1 MGIATTEDR
10 GQRSKDPDP
19 GSLSLPS
26 CHVERLTEPWHLEG
40 EPGTLGTGGTLGCTG
55 HPRHAGYPPL
65 RKSSTALLFLRQTP
79 GHRSLYV
86 PYQSSPFLCH
96 HFMSS

>member
-1 MGIATTEDR
+1 MGMSRGSVLTRCPQRPSYTLPIATEDAR
-10 GQRSKDPDP
+10 QGHWGRV
-19 GSLSLPS
+19 G
-26 CHVERLTEPWHLEG
+26 HLVAPE
-40 EPGTLGTGGTLGCTG
+40 

-79 GHRSLYV
+79 GHRSQYV